1 MGKCKSVHIKDL
13 FFLYYSTTV
22 NYKQALINILLISV
36 LEEKFFYSTL
46 INALSHTSQ
55 ELIRVQENKTHS
67 ILLFLESNWEAQSK
81 HYDKMDNVLCG
92 DYVGE

>member
-1 MGKCKSVHIKDL
+1 M
-13 FFLYYSTTV
+13 
-22 NYKQALINILLISV
+22 
-36 LEEKFFYSTL
+36 
-46 INALSHTSQ
+46 SQ
-55 ELIRVQENKTHS
+55 ELIRVQENKIHS